1 MTTQNYE
8 PSEVDARILLTGL
21 DHCLLIHDAESKD
34 ILWANPAACRMLG
47 FTLEELRPLK
57 ADDMSSLAE
66 PYSRTIGRRWLQ
78 DAVDCGA
85 SRTQWMY
92 RNKDGQDFLTEA
104 LARHVVLP
112 EREVVLVEFRD
123 AEREEHL
130 KSGLERTKGRLNA
143 FIGNMGE
150 AILVIGFEG
159 RISYASNS
167 VYPQLGLHPHEVVGR
182 KFSDF
187 CLGASA
193 ENFAR
198 VSAECADG
206 SGMTTCQL
214 ELHTPQGEPRWFGA
228 ACQSID
234 LKDDLSGTLMFLH
247 DITDRVNADMERE
260 RDREHLNYLARY
272 NVMGDMAM
280 ALSHELGQPLSAAT
294 NFLDGVQRRHRAGR
308 MSTADLEFGLE
319 NAQRQIERA
328 NQILRSLRGFVGTLE
343 TSEQYVDL
351 NSVVRDCKYFV
362 DLVASRHSTRVDM
375 ALDPGELPV
384 LCEKVLIGQVVLNL
398 CRNAI
403 EEMSRF
409 PEDRRVVRIET
420 ARKENSAVFRVIDRG
435 SGLSGF
441 PEGRI
446 FDGAFT
452 TKVDGSGLGLALS
465 HRIVTRQRGNIDAEE
480 NPGGGSTFSF
490 ALPLS

>member
-1 MTTQNYE
+1 MNTQNYE
-8 PSEVDARILLTGL
+8 PSEADARILLTGL
-21 DHCLLIHDAESKD
+21 DHCLLMHDAESKD
-34 ILWANPAACRMLG
+34 ILWANPAACRVLG

-66 PYSRTIGRRWLQ
+66 PYSRTVGRRWLQ
-78 DAVDCGA
+78 DAVVHGA

-92 RNKDGQDFLTEA
+92 RNKEGQDFLTEA
-104 LARHVVLP
+104 LARHVILP

-123 AEREEHL
+123 MEREEQL

-150 AILVIGFEG
+150 AILVVGSDG
-159 RISYASNS
+159 LISYASNS
-167 VYPQLGLHPHEVVGR
+167 VFPQLGVHPDEVVGR
-182 KFSDF
+182 YFTDL
-187 CLGASA
+187 CLGGAA
-193 ENFAR
+193 ITFAR
-198 VSAECADG
+198 VSAECAADA
-206 SGMTTCQL
+206 GMVSCRL
-214 ELHTPQGEPRWFGA
+214 ELRTPQGESRWFGA

-234 LKDDLSGTLMFLH
+234 LKHDLSGTLMFLH
-247 DITDRVNADMERE
+247 DITDRVSADIERE
-260 RDREHLNYLARY
+260 RDQEHLNYLPRY

-280 ALSHELGQPLSAAT
+280 ALSHELGQPLGAAT
-294 NFLDGVQRRHRAGR
+294 NFLDGVKRRYRAGK
-308 MSTADLEFGLE
+308 MSAVDLEFGLE

-343 TSEQYVDL
+343 TSEQHVDL
-351 NSVVRDCKYFV
+351 NAVVRDCMYFV
-362 DLVASRHSTRVDM
+362 ELVASRHSATLEM

-409 PEDRRVVRIET
+409 PEERRVVTLET
-420 ARKENSAVFRVIDRG
+420 ACEDDSAVFRVIDRG

-441 PEGRI
+441 PDGRI

-452 TKVDGSGLGLALS
+452 TKADGSGLGLALS
-465 HRIVTRQRGNIDAEE
+465 HRIVTRHNGTINAVE
-480 NPGGGSTFSF
+480 NPGGGSTFAF
-490 ALPLS
+490 RLPLC

>member
-1 MTTQNYE
+1 MDTPNYE
-8 PSEVDARILLTGL
+8 PSDADASTLLTGL
-21 DHCLLIHDAESKD
+21 DHCLLMHDAASKD

-57 ADDMSSLAE
+57 ANDMSGLTES
-66 PYSRTIGRRWLQ
+66 YSRAIGRRWLQ
-78 DAVDCGA
+78 DAVEHGV

-92 RNKDGQDFLTEA
+92 RNKTGQDFLTEA
-104 LARHVVLP
+104 VARHVVL
-112 EREVVLVEFRD
+112 EDRSVVLVEFRD
-123 AEREEHL
+123 MEREERL
-130 KSGLERTKGRLNA
+130 KSGLERTTRRLNA

-150 AILVIGFEG
+150 AIVVVDRAG

-167 VYPQLGLHPHEVVGR
+167 VLPQLGVQPHELIGR
-182 KFSDF
+182 AFADF
-187 CLGASA
+187 CVGDSERTFADAVARCTADSA
-193 ENFAR
+193 
-198 VSAECADG
+198 
-206 SGMTTCQL
+206 MITCRL
-214 ELHTPQGEPRWFGA
+214 ELRAAQGSRRWLGA
-228 ACQSID
+228 ACQRID
-234 LKDDLSGTLMFLH
+234 LKDDLSGTLLFLH
-247 DITDRVNADMERE
+247 DITERVHADVEHQ
-260 RDREHLNYLARY
+260 RDQEHLNYLARY

-280 ALSHELGQPLSAAT
+280 ALSHELGQPLGAAT
-294 NFLDGVQRRHRAGR
+294 NFLDGVQRRHRAGKL
-308 MSTADLEFGLE
+308 STAELEFGLE
-319 NAQRQIERA
+319 NAQRQVERA

-343 TSEQYVDL
+343 TSQQHVDL
-351 NSVVRDCKYFV
+351 NTVVRESRYFV
-362 DLVASRHSTRVDM
+362 ELVAARHATTLEV
-375 ALDPGELPV
+375 ALDSGVLPV

-403 EEMSRF
+403 EEMSGF
-409 PEDRRVVRIET
+409 PEEARVVRLET
-420 ARKENSAVFRVIDRG
+420 ANVDGCAVFRVVDRG

-465 HRIVTRQRGNIDAEE
+465 HRIVTRHHGSINAVE

>member
-1 MTTQNYE
+1 MNTQNYE
-8 PSEVDARILLTGL
+8 PSEADARILLTGL
-21 DHCLLIHDAESKD
+21 DHCLLMHDAESKD
-34 ILWANPAACRMLG
+34 ILWANPAACRVLG

-66 PYSRTIGRRWLQ
+66 PYSRTVGRRWLQ
-78 DAVDCGA
+78 DAVVHGA

-92 RNKDGQDFLTEA
+92 RNKEGQDFLTEA
-104 LARHVVLP
+104 LARHVILP

-123 AEREEHL
+123 MEREEQL

-150 AILVIGFEG
+150 AILVVGSDG
-159 RISYASNS
+159 LISYASNS
-167 VYPQLGLHPHEVVGR
+167 VFPQLGVHPDEVVGR
-182 KFSDF
+182 YFTDL
-187 CLGASA
+187 CLGGAA
-193 ENFAR
+193 ITFAR
-198 VSAECADG
+198 VSAECAADA
-206 SGMTTCQL
+206 GMVSCRL
-214 ELHTPQGEPRWFGA
+214 ELRTPQGESRWFGA

-234 LKDDLSGTLMFLH
+234 LKHDLSGTLMFLH
-247 DITDRVNADMERE
+247 DITDRVSADIERE
-260 RDREHLNYLARY
+260 RDQEH
-272 NVMGDMAM
+272 VMGDMAM
-280 ALSHELGQPLSAAT
+280 ALSHELGQPLGAAT
-294 NFLDGVQRRHRAGR
+294 NFLDGVKRRYRAGK
-308 MSTADLEFGLE
+308 MSAVDLEFGLE

-343 TSEQYVDL
+343 TSEQHVDL
-351 NSVVRDCKYFV
+351 NAVVRDCMYFV
-362 DLVASRHSTRVDM
+362 ELVASRHSATLEM

-409 PEDRRVVRIET
+409 PEERRVVTLET
-420 ARKENSAVFRVIDRG
+420 ACEDDSAIFRVIDRG

-441 PEGRI
+441 PDGRI

-452 TKVDGSGLGLALS
+452 TKADGSGLGLALS
-465 HRIVTRQRGNIDAEE
+465 HRIVTRHNGTINAVE
-480 NPGGGSTFSF
+480 NPGGGSTFAF
-490 ALPLS
+490 RLPLC

>member
-1 MTTQNYE
+1 MDTQRYE
-8 PSEVDARILLTGL
+8 PSEADAQILLTGL
-21 DHCLLIHDAESKD
+21 DQCLLMHDAASKD

-57 ADDMSSLAE
+57 ADNMSSLAE
-66 PYSRTIGRRWLQ
+66 PYSRSIGRRWLQ
-78 DAVDCGA
+78 DAVEHGE

-92 RNKDGQDFLTEA
+92 RNKDGQDFLTAA
-104 LARHVVLP
+104 LARHVALS

-123 AEREEHL
+123 MEREEQL

-150 AILVIGFEG
+150 AILVVGADG

-167 VYPQLGLHPHEVVGR
+167 LFPQLGVHPHEAVGR
-182 KFSDF
+182 AFSEF
-187 CLGASA
+187 CLGDAA
-193 ENFAR
+193 QTFAR
-198 VSAECADG
+198 VAAGCTGKTGVLS
-206 SGMTTCQL
+206 SRL
-214 ELHTPQGEPRWFGA
+214 ELRGPDGESRWFGA
-228 ACQSID
+228 ACQIID
-234 LKDDLSGTLMFLH
+234 LKHDLAGTLVFLH
-247 DITDRVNADMERE
+247 DITEQVNAARERE
-260 RDREHLNYLARY
+260 RDQEHLNYLARH

-280 ALSHELGQPLSAAT
+280 ALSHELGQPLGAAT
-294 NFLDGVQRRHRAGR
+294 NFLDGVQRRYQAGK
-308 MSTADLEFGLE
+308 MNTAELEFGLE

-343 TSEQYVDL
+343 SSEQYVDL
-351 NSVVRDCKYFV
+351 NDVVRDCTYFIE
-362 DLVASRHSTRVDM
+362 LVAARHSTRLEIEM
-375 ALDPGELPV
+375 DPGELPV

-403 EEMSRF
+403 EEMAGF
-409 PEDRRVVRIET
+409 PEERRVVRVET
-420 ARKENSAVFRVIDRG
+420 ALEDGTAVFRVIDRG

-441 PEGRI
+441 PDGRI

-465 HRIVTRQRGNIDAEE
+465 HRIVSRHNGTINAVE

-490 ALPLS
+490 RLPRS

>member
-1 MTTQNYE
+1 MTTSNYE
-8 PSEVDARILLTGL
+8 PSGAEAQILLAGL
-21 DHCLLIHDAESKD
+21 DHCLLMHDAESKD

-66 PYSRTIGRRWLQ
+66 PYSRTVGRRWLQ
-78 DAVDCGA
+78 NAVENGA
-85 SRTQWMY
+85 SRTEWMY

-104 LARHVVLP
+104 LARHVALP
-112 EREVVLVEFRD
+112 GRDVVLVEFRD
-123 AEREEHL
+123 MEREEQL

-150 AILVIGFEG
+150 AILVVGSDG
-159 RISYASNS
+159 RISYASDS
-167 VYPQLGLHPHEVVGR
+167 VFPQLGIQPEAVVGR
-182 KFSDF
+182 NFSDF
-187 CLGASA
+187 CLGDAA
-193 ENFAR
+193 NTFAR
-198 VSAECADG
+198 VSADCA
-206 SGMTTCQL
+206 SAAGMVSCRL
-214 ELHTPQGEPRWFGA
+214 ELSTPQGESRWFGV

-234 LKDDLSGTLMFLH
+234 LKQDLSGTLMFLH
-247 DITDRVNADMERE
+247 DITDRVAADLERQ
-260 RDREHLNYLARY
+260 RDQEHLNYLARY

-280 ALSHELGQPLSAAT
+280 ALSHELGQPLGAAT
-294 NFLDGVQRRHRAGR
+294 NFLDGVKRRYRAGK
-308 MSTADLEFGLE
+308 MSAIDLEFGLE

-343 TSEQYVDL
+343 TSEQHVDL
-351 NSVVRDCKYFV
+351 NAVVRDCMYFV
-362 DLVASRHSTRVDM
+362 ELVASRHSATLEM

-409 PEDRRVVRIET
+409 PEERRVVTLET
-420 ARKENSAVFRVIDRG
+420 ACEDDSAVFRVIDRG

-441 PEGRI
+441 PDGRI

-452 TKVDGSGLGLALS
+452 TKADGSGLGLALS
-465 HRIVTRQRGNIDAEE
+465 HRIVTRHNGTINAVE
-480 NPGGGSTFSF
+480 NPGGGSTFAF
-490 ALPLS
+490 RLPLC

>member
-1 MTTQNYE
+1 MDTQKYE
-8 PSEVDARILLTGL
+8 PSEADARILLTGL
-21 DHCLLIHDAESKD
+21 EQCLLMHDAATKD
-34 ILWANPAACRMLG
+34 ILWANPAACRMFG
-47 FTLEELRPLK
+47 FTLDELRPLK
-57 ADDMSSLAE
+57 ANDMSGLAE

-78 DAVDCGA
+78 DAVEHGA

-104 LARHVVLP
+104 LARHVVLE

-123 AEREEHL
+123 VEREERL

-150 AILVIGFEG
+150 AILVIGVDG

-167 VYPQLGLHPHEVVGR
+167 LFPQLGLHPHEVIGL
-182 KFSDF
+182 DF
-187 CLGASA
+187 AGFCRGEAA
-193 ENFAR
+193 QAFAR
-198 VSAECADG
+198 ASAECAQDDG
-206 SGMTTCQL
+206 MVTCRL
-214 ELHTPQGEPRWFGA
+214 ELHGPAGESRWFGA
-228 ACQSID
+228 ACQRID
-234 LKDDLSGTLMFLH
+234 LKHDLAGTLVFLH
-247 DITDRVNADMERE
+247 DITERVREDRERE
-260 RDREHLNYLARY
+260 RDQEHLNYLARY

-280 ALSHELGQPLSAAT
+280 ALSHELGQPLGAAT
-294 NFLDGVQRRHRAGR
+294 NFLDGVQRRHQAGT
-308 MSTADLEFGLE
+308 MSVAELEFGLQ
-319 NAQRQIERA
+319 NAQRQVERA

-343 TSEQYVDL
+343 TSEQHVDL
-351 NSVVRDCKYFV
+351 NAVAQDCRYFIE
-362 DLVASRHSTRVDM
+362 LVASRHSTTLEV

-403 EEMSRF
+403 EEMSGF
-409 PEDRRVVRIET
+409 PQEQRMVRLET
-420 ARKENSAVFRVIDRG
+420 AREGGFAVFRVIDHG

-441 PEGRI
+441 PDGRI

-452 TKVDGSGLGLALS
+452 TKADGSGLGLALS
-465 HRIVTRQRGNIDAEE
+465 HRIVTRHHGTITAEE

-490 ALPLS
+490 ALPLT